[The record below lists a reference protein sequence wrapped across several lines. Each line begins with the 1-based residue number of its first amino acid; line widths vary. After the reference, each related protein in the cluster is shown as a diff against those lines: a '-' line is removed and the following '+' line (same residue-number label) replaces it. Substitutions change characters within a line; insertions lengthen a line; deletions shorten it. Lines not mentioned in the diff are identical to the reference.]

1 MRHAQASSL
10 NSPPKP
16 ATKPVSAHM
25 MSRRLGH
32 GDGKMLHRCC
42 ETGFRWGG
50 GRSKCVYFCH
60 TNALRQRVLVCEQRG
75 EAGGGVLCSD
85 RFNRRPRQAHGSD
98 CQLHFPLSHPPQ
110 PRSYFKKPVS
120 WRDDQHVLPH
130 AAVNT
135 GIRSEP
141 INFRQP
147 RNAGS
152 LMVTWGI
159 KSRLI
164 SPAFAH

>member
-1 MRHAQASSL
+1 METDASCTSFF
-10 NSPPKP
+10 SQQS
-16 ATKPVSAHM
+16 ATKPVNAHL
-25 MSRRLGH
+25 MSRRLER

-50 GRSKCVYFCH
+50 RSKCVYLCH
-60 TNALRQRVLVCEQRG
+60 TNASRQRVLVCEQRG

-98 CQLHFPLSHPPQ
+98 CQLHFPLSHLPQ

-135 GIRSEP
+135 GIRSEW
-141 INFRQP
+141 INICRAATLGP
-147 RNAGS
+147 KRLPG
-152 LMVTWGI
+152 GI

-164 SPAFAH
+164 IPAFAH